1 MTRSDALN
9 RLEQSQKMMLWTRS
23 CILAAGLAMLVL
35 VVILGSLY
43 WTHHQPPL
51 ETSPQRINPNTAS
64 MASLVRLPGVG
75 KAMDII
81 HYRQGQ
87 KLNERAFDSAQD
99 LESIRGIGPKTAAAL
114 EPWLVFETE
123 KTERKNADNGRLGN

>member
-1 MTRSDALN
+1 
-9 RLEQSQKMMLWTRS
+9 
-23 CILAAGLAMLVL
+23 MLVL

-51 ETSPQRINPNTAS
+51 ETSPPRINPNTAS

-75 KAMDII
+75 KARALDII

-87 KLNERAFDSAQD
+87 KLNELAFDSAQD
-99 LESIRGIGPKTAAAL
+99 MESIRGIGPKTAAAL

-123 KTERKNADNGRLGN
+123 KTERKNAVNGRLGN